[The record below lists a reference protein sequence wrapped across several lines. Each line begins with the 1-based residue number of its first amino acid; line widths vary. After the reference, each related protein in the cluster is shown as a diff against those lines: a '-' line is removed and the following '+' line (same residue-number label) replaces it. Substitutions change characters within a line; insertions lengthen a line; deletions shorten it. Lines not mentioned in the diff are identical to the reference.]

1 MFPDQTYCDH
11 HSHQLKPELQSV
23 LWPENPHC
31 IVVPYHK
38 EKKHNITQ
46 TRLYSLQQLR
56 GQDSYINLNLKW
68 ILNFKQLFSI
78 SSIRYLVSE
87 QQNRTVFRSDKHLAH
102 TDFTKMIYGRSHKPD
117 VDLGFARCTL
127 SECHCGIFWN
137 YSQVLTILIFGNS
150 TQVDSTR
157 QSQLIGVLPG
167 ISEIVFLGEDLEDLG
182 IEQVLLLHVAC
193 HTQQVL
199 DRR

>member
-1 MFPDQTYCDH
+1 M
-11 HSHQLKPELQSV
+11 
-23 LWPENPHC
+23 
-31 IVVPYHK
+31 
-38 EKKHNITQ
+38 
-46 TRLYSLQQLR
+46 
-56 GQDSYINLNLKW
+56 
-68 ILNFKQLFSI
+68 
-78 SSIRYLVSE
+78 
-87 QQNRTVFRSDKHLAH
+87 
-102 TDFTKMIYGRSHKPD
+102 
-117 VDLGFARCTL
+117 
-127 SECHCGIFWN
+127 WN
-137 YSQVLTILIFGNS
+137 YSQVWTILIFGNS